1 MILYDFSERYCL
13 LIEYMLDKKS
23 QNSSTRKM
31 HSLRFLL
38 CLLAITFISV
48 SCNFIL
54 RATAK
59 SEDNLPNVQPST
71 TEVQEFKA
79 SEFVTPSVKFPEN
92 TFPQV
97 KFSEIGCE
105 QIYVQENKYLTIITL
120 PADLVFDSGEDKIR
134 PEAEK
139 ALRQVNQAITNRYP
153 DTWLQILG
161 HTDSVGNKIDNL
173 KLSEQRVTTLQRWL
187 SEKGGVKISLITKE
201 GYGETQPIAPNTNSD
216 GSDNPKGRQKNR
228 RIEIVVQKQANQV

>member
-38 CLLAITFISV
+38 YLLAITFISV

-71 TEVQEFKA
+71 TEVQEFKT

-105 QIYVQENKYLTIITL
+105 QIYVQENKYLTIIT
-120 PADLVFDSGEDKIR
+120 
-134 PEAEK
+134 
-139 ALRQVNQAITNRYP
+139 
-153 DTWLQILG
+153 W
-161 HTDSVGNKIDNL
+161 
-173 KLSEQRVTTLQRWL
+173 
-187 SEKGGVKISLITKE
+187 
-201 GYGETQPIAPNTNSD
+201 
-216 GSDNPKGRQKNR
+216 
-228 RIEIVVQKQANQV
+228 